1 MCCIPR
7 LGARERYGRRL
18 DHSAATAQRVLLGR
32 GATPPLVVP
41 EAAQTSG
48 LDANTIATLHA

>member
-1 MCCIPR
+1 M
-7 LGARERYGRRL
+7 GAAL
-18 DHSAATAQRVLLGR
+18 TTQPATAQRVLLGR